1 MSLPLA
7 LLLLGL
13 WVIPPTSR
21 MILAGRE
28 LRDDFGYL
36 VPWRVDRLRQLF
48 FSWLVRLL
56 VGAALL
62 TGLIFS
68 NTLIM

>member
-13 WVIPPTSR
+13 WVVPPTSR
-21 MILAGRE
+21 MIVAGRE

-36 VPWRVDRLRQLF
+36 VPYRVDRLRQLF
-48 FSWLVRLL
+48 LAWVVRLL
-56 VGAALL
+56 VGAALF
-62 TGLIFS
+62 TGLIFG
-68 NTLIM
+68 NDLIM